1 MSTTEKAFKFNF
13 FQLPITV
20 QSQKHLLKLL
30 KSTDKNNSYQFIGLD
45 VRVARSILIRSLQRS
60 PTPVTSSHRHRNLQ
74 DLLFLHHLL
83 LLLGLSFLF
92 GHGLKGQLVFKEFLA
107 SGRGGSPGSVGSGYG
122 LWGMCLLR
130 LRLCRVREWVLCK
143 FLEIWRQRFWN
154 GEEERVVRRMPWMMT
169 VNGERF
175 NGWKGLRLYKA
186 CGVRCGRWQTLQ
198 FKASQ
203 ISHEFSVY

>member
-107 SGRGGSPGSVGSGYG
+107 SGRSGSPGSVGFGYG
-122 LWGMCLLR
+122 LWGMCLWDWGFAEYESGFCVNFWKFGGR
-130 LRLCRVREWVLCK
+130 DFEMVRKREWWEGCHGWWPLIGRGLTV
-143 FLEIWRQRFWN
+143 
-154 GEEERVVRRMPWMMT
+154 GRV
-169 VNGERF
+169 
-175 NGWKGLRLYKA
+175 
-186 CGVRCGRWQTLQ
+186 
-198 FKASQ
+198 
-203 ISHEFSVY
+203 